1 MSLRSFSRLL
11 TSLRD
16 EFGPD
21 CGREYPACEAANI
34 VGESDSA
41 GTLPGDDF
49 HISPARVE
57 PILEVG

>member
-11 TSLRD
+11 TSLRG

-21 CGREYPACEAANI
+21 CGPEYPACEAAI
-34 VGESDSA
+34 TVGEIDPP
-41 GTLPGDDF
+41 GTLPGDDTY
-49 HISPARVE
+49 ICPARVE